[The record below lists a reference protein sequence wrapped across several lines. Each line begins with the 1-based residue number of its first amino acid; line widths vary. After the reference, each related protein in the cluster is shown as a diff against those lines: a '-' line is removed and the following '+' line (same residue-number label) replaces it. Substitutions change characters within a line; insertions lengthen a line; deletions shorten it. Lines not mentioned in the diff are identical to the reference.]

1 MNDKQLSKVN
11 QFFSEELFRHMNDVA
26 IFQHEDGSY
35 EFFNKY
41 LVRKDS
47 NGYRVTSKYGFQLQ
61 VFSALKFAAAWCIFD
76 NRNKHAQAKRLE
88 YLDQMLSGSEVS
100 IEMHK
105 NLLRK
110 AKDTENKLIY
120 AAKLSEDQN
129 KKKRMLAEMQSFIK
143 ESNMLQTQKFAN
155 KR

>member
-1 MNDKQLSKVN
+1 MNDKQLTRVN
-11 QFFSEELFRHMNDVA
+11 QFLSKELFQHMNDVA

-41 LVRKDS
+41 LVSKDPF
-47 NGYRVTSKYGFQLQ
+47 GYKVTSKYGSQMH
-61 VFSALKFAAAWCIFD
+61 VFSALKFATAWCIFD

-129 KKKRMLAEMQSFIK
+129 KKKRMLAEIQAFIK
-143 ESNMLQTQKFAN
+143 ESNILQTQKFAN